1 MVRIAVGFECGLMH
15 QAANGKVRHHQPVEF
30 LPHQIWGLAAQ
41 DDFGAAQMSLEL
53 VKRVGDILPIN
64 ITPPK

>member
-1 MVRIAVGFECGLMH
+1 MH

-30 LPHQIWGLAAQ
+30 LPHQIGGLAAQ